1 MKNTDEK
8 RISWSYLGIGL
19 AVLVVLILLFR
30 QPVYDKL
37 YSWDLIPKPEAY
49 TELYFTETPP
59 GTFVP
64 AQQTTVAFTLR
75 NVEYQTTS
83 YTYVIEQLDASG
95 TVLAQL
101 AKDTISLKQ
110 DASKSLA
117 VPITF
122 IDNDATAKVR
132 VTITFIEKNKTTPTM
147 ESIYYLV
154 KRGES

>member
-1 MKNTDEK
+1 MKNTNEK
-8 RISWSYLGIGL
+8 RINWSYLVIGL
-19 AVLVVLILLFR
+19 AVLVALILLFR
-30 QPVYDKL
+30 QPIYDKL

-59 GTFVP
+59 STFVP
-64 AQQTTVAFTLR
+64 AQQTTIAFTLH
-75 NVEYQTTS
+75 NVEYQTTD
-83 YTYVIEQLDASG
+83 YTYVIEQLDNSG

-101 AKDTISLKQ
+101 AKGTTNLKQ
-110 DASKSLA
+110 NADSSLT

-132 VTITFIEKNKTTPTM
+132 VTITFIEKNKTTPTT

>member
-1 MKNTDEK
+1 MKNTNEK
-8 RISWSYLGIGL
+8 RINWSYLVIGL
-19 AVLVVLILLFR
+19 AVLVALILLFR
-30 QPVYDKL
+30 QPIYDKL

-59 GTFVP
+59 STFVP
-64 AQQTTVAFTLR
+64 ARQTTIAFTLR
-75 NVEYQTTS
+75 NVEYQTTD
-83 YTYVIEQLDASG
+83 YIYVIEQLDNSG

-101 AKDTISLKQ
+101 AKSTINLEQ
-110 DASKSLA
+110 DANSSLT

-132 VTITFIEKNKTTPTM
+132 VTITFIEKNKTTPTT